1 MDNEKP
7 PLPQGTIFCGKGG
20 FMHWADRKE
29 DLGMVYVLFFI
40 ISFLASIAGAICGI
54 GGGVIIKPLLDSF
67 GLMDVKTISFL
78 SGCTVLAM
86 STYSFVVSKVKKESL
101 VDMRI
106 GTPLAVGAV
115 IGGVLG
121 KSLFQALVS
130 SFDQNYVG
138 AIQAACLLAVT
149 LGTLIYTIYKAK
161 VKTLRV
167 TNLIVCLLVGLVL
180 GIMSSFLGIGGGP
193 INLVVLFFFFSMP
206 TKTAAQNSLYIILF
220 SQITSLLNSIVTAT
234 IPAFSIALL
243 ALMAAGGILGGFCGR
258 KINKKIDDHKVDL
271 LFMGLMIVI
280 IFINIYNMYRF
291 LV

>member
-1 MDNEKP
+1 MF
-7 PLPQGTIFCGKGG
+7 FCGKGVLYIEI
-20 FMHWADRKE
+20 RVKLKE
-29 DLGMVYVLFFI
+29 GANMVYVLFFI

-67 GLMDVKTISFL
+67 GLLDVKTISFL

-86 STYSFVVSKVKKESL
+86 STYSFVVSKMKKESL

-106 GTPLAVGAV
+106 GTPLAVGAAA
-115 IGGVLG
+115 GGVLG

-138 AIQAACLLAVT
+138 AIQAGCLLAVT
-149 LGTLIYTIYKAK
+149 LGTLVYTIYKTK
-161 VKTLRV
+161 VKTLHV

-180 GIMSSFLGIGGGP
+180 GVMSSFLGIGGGP

-220 SQITSLLNSIVTAT
+220 SQITSLLNSIVTST
-234 IPAFSIALL
+234 VPAFSVAILV
-243 ALMAAGGILGGFCGR
+243 LMAAGGILGGFCGR

-271 LFMGLMIVI
+271 LFMGLMVVI

-291 LV
+291 LA